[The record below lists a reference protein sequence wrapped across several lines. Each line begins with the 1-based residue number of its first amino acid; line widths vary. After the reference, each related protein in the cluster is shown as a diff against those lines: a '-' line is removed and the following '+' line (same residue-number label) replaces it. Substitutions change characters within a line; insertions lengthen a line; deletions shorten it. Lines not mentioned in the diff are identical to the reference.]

1 MGLPSV
7 SRIGASPLW
16 RAGLAIV
23 FILGLAG
30 FAAGVIPQACRS
42 GAVDCDGSAALDSP
56 LVPVE
61 VAPGGEALTADAD
74 DGLGGPSPASQGEA
88 PSPLRG
94 EGTEAPVQVASAT
107 PVANREPA
115 ALTSNDLIA
124 ATFDMLETGLVTTPG
139 ELSSRKVKTVTVGA
153 DGQPVGEGVSTTA
166 EVAPLA
172 PEEPAEVAAA
182 PVSEEEPVEEPPA
195 TTSEVEQPSSAPVQV
210 AEVPDEVEVEDV
222 GATAY
227 APVAQGNAVVKGSGV
242 NVRSNPRKGE
252 NEVLFTLAGGEEV
265 TVVEMSK
272 GWAKIVDSR
281 GRSGWAYGDYL
292 RR

>member
-30 FAAGVIPQACRS
+30 FAAGVIPQACKS
-42 GAVDCDGSAALDSP
+42 GAVDCDGSAALESP
-56 LVPVE
+56 LVPVTVE
-61 VAPGGEALTADAD
+61 SLTADTD

-107 PVANREPA
+107 SLANREPA

-153 DGQPVGEGVSTTA
+153 DGQPVGDSAGTTA
-166 EVAPLA
+166 EVAPLV

-195 TTSEVEQPSSAPVQV
+195 ASPQVEQPSSEPVQV

-227 APVAQGNAVVKGSGV
+227 APVAKGNAVIKGQGV
-242 NVRSNPRKGE
+242 NVRSNPRKGQ

-265 TVVEMSK
+265 TVVEMSN